1 HIHRSATP
9 GAGAVLGEYLDS
21 SICTEFIAAFGA
33 LRQASLL
40 DSVRC
45 CFRWGAVGF
54 FVSGRPQPS
63 WILAMLAPFQSHDP
77 HLWPIG
83 NEGLI
88 LVRQHAL

>member
-1 HIHRSATP
+1 MFRHIHRSATP

-54 FVSGRPQPS
+54 LYLGVRSQVGYLRCSRPSKVTIHISGR
-63 WILAMLAPFQSHDP
+63 
-77 HLWPIG
+77 
-83 NEGLI
+83 
-88 LVRQHAL
+88 